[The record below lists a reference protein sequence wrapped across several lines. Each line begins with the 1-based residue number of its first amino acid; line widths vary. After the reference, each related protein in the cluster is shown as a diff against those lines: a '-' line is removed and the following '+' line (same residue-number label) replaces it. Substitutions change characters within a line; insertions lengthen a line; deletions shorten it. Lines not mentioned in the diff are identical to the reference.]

1 MTYSALRNV
10 LKSEFVRT
18 KMYIVL
24 SKKYINMIGP
34 CSDILITV
42 FFLQFLVHYECVYD
56 ENIKF

>member
-18 KMYIVL
+18 RMYIVL

-42 FFLQFLVHYECVYD
+42 FFSSIFSAL
-56 ENIKF
+56 

>member
-24 SKKYINMIGP
+24 SKKYMIGP

-42 FFLQFLVHYECVYD
+42 FF
-56 ENIKF
+56 